1 MWILEIKPKDINHLL
16 INDGK
21 KKELRDWIG
30 SLDNVCLFI
39 TGKSGTGK
47 STVATTLLE
56 EYGYDVRELNAINL
70 RSVSVLKKVLKDAIM
85 NKFWASI
92 GKKIALLIENV
103 DLFST
108 GDAKGLL
115 NEFIKNIDEINKK
128 TGFKN
133 PIICTANEISK
144 PLKKLCNHTH
154 HFPLHNPSSIQVTEL
169 AKKIVKERGMGLNES
184 CIALLGEYIGDYRQ
198 LITTLE
204 YLYNVYGGEKI
215 SAKELFNFLKNM
227 DDRVSDHQLTKF
239 IKQITC
245 TDMSV
250 KECLDGYDTDPLLIP
265 DTVYENYTKFVYG
278 RNCTKEEK
286 YNILTGMSEIMS
298 KAIGLYQKMGA
309 NQIWSITNVYG
320 YYSTVLSSKYLHR
333 SCKKGSTSALSKSRL
348 FSIDQQISNNNKRI
362 MKLYQPLGIE
372 EQEMITLI
380 ELITFNLFTKK
391 GDMDEAA
398 RLILEYNIDLD
409 TMLREILTVAKH
421 KGKVY
426 DKKFTKTL
434 KNNIIASMKKIQ
446 KEMKE
451 VKEEKTDK
459 EEDIKSFI

>member
-1 MWILEIKPKDINHLL
+1 MWILEIKPKDVNHLL

-21 KKELRDWIG
+21 KKELREWIG
-30 SLDNVCLFI
+30 NLNNVCLFI

-47 STVATTLLE
+47 STVASTLLK
-56 EYGYDVRELNAINL
+56 EYGYDVKELNALNL
-70 RSVSVLKKVLKDAIM
+70 RSVSVLKKVLKDAIL

-92 GKKIALLIENV
+92 GKKIAIVIENV

-115 NEFIKNIDEINKK
+115 NEFIKNIDEINKRE
-128 TGFKN
+128 GFKN

-154 HFPLHNPSSIQVTEL
+154 HFPLNNPTSMQLVEL
-169 AKKIVKERGMGLNES
+169 AKTIIKDKGMGLNDG
-184 CIALLGEYIGDYRQ
+184 CIALLGEYISDYRQ

-215 SAKELFNFLKNM
+215 GAKELFNFLKNM
-227 DDRVSDHQLTKF
+227 DDRISDHQLTKF

-245 TDMSV
+245 IDMSV

-265 DTVYENYTKFVYG
+265 DTIYENYIKFVYG
-278 RNCTKEEK
+278 RNCDKKDK
-286 YNILTGMSEIMS
+286 YKILTGMSEIMS
-298 KAIGLYQKMGA
+298 NAIGLYQKIGS
-309 NQIWSITNVYG
+309 NQIWGITNVYG
-320 YYSTVLSSKYLHR
+320 YYSTVLSSKYLHKY
-333 SCKKGSTSALSKSRL
+333 SKKGSTTVLSKSRL

-362 MKLYQPLGIE
+362 IKLYKPLGIGKTE
-372 EQEMITLI
+372 IITLI

-391 GDMDEAA
+391 SDLDEAS
-398 RLILEYNIDLD
+398 RLIIKYNIDLD

-434 KNNIIASMKKIQ
+434 KNNIINSIKNIQ
-446 KEMKE
+446 KEGKE
-451 VKEEKTDK
+451 GKEG
-459 EEDIKSFI
+459 IKII